1 MEPAATDETPQRP
14 LKRSNDETG
23 LPDEDME
30 PPSKKRLVEE
40 EDIKA
45 SDQVESLASGYEQ
58 RIAMLEAEN
67 RKLQHSLA
75 ENSKIAEEDGSRR
88 PRSWVKSARD
98 WAASFWG

>member
-14 LKRSNDETG
+14 LKRSNDETS
-23 LPDEDME
+23 LPEEDME
-30 PPSKKRLVEE
+30 PPSKKRLVEAK
-40 EDIKA
+40 DTGA
-45 SDQVESLASGYEQ
+45 FNQAESLTSGYEQ

-75 ENSKIAEEDGSRR
+75 QNSRIAEEDDSRR
-88 PRSWVKSARD
+88 PRNWVKSARD